1 MKEINYKSET
11 IKLSQSL
18 NKKELSLWKNLSDMY
33 RVFGSNAREMQIP
46 LSYLHKAMHLKVE
59 AESDTEKMM
68 DKLLFVGVFPEN
80 PMNFS
85 GLVSV
90 HLVNGSKVEF
100 ISETG
105 KKYIYYYI
113 EKVFDPDILYEIKNP
128 CITAE

>member
-18 NKKELSLWKNLSDMY
+18 NKKELNLWRNLSDMY
-33 RVFGSNAREMQIP
+33 RVFGGNAREMQIP
-46 LSYLHKAMHLKVE
+46 LSYLHKTMHLKAE
-59 AESDTEKMM
+59 TESDIEKMM

-85 GLVSV
+85 GLVSG

-100 ISETG
+100 VSETG
-105 KKYIYYYI
+105 KKIYLLLHRKSVQPGYF
-113 EKVFDPDILYEIKNP
+113 V
-128 CITAE
+128 